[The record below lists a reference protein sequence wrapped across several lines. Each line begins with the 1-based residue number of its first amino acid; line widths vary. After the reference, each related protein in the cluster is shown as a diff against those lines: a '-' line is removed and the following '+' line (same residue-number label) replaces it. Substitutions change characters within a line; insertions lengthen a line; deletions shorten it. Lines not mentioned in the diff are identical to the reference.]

1 MNNNKAFW
9 NNTVQAHIESD
20 FYDVPAFLEGKSSLN
35 SIETAL
41 LGQLDQKKVLHL
53 QCHFGLDSISL
64 ARLGASVTAI
74 DFSEEA
80 IRSAKELARQCKE
93 EVQFIEGD
101 VLQFVPELEGTMD
114 LVFASYGTI
123 GWFGDLEKYASN
135 VIRYL
140 KPGGRFVFVE
150 FHPVVHMF
158 DDDFKEIAYPYT
170 SSALQFEENGSYA
183 GGKGKFEITCWNHS
197 LASFFQAFLK
207 AGAELRHFNE
217 HDYSPYACFSGM
229 IEDQPGE
236 HVVAQFG
243 RKLPYVYSCVWEK
256 S

>member
-20 FYDVPAFLEGKSSLN
+20 FYDVPSFLEGKSSLN
-35 SIETAL
+35 SIEMGL
-41 LGQLDQKKVLHL
+41 LGDLNQKQVLHL

-64 ARLGASVTAI
+64 ARLGAQVSAM

-80 IRSAKELARQCKE
+80 VRSAQELAQKCKQD
-93 EVQFIEGD
+93 VRFIEGD
-101 VLQFVPELEGTMD
+101 VLDFVPALEGTMD

-135 VIRYL
+135 VFRYL

-158 DDDFKEIAYPYT
+158 DDDFKQIAYPYD
-170 SSALQFEENGSYA
+170 SSALQFQENGSYA
-183 GGKGKFEITCWNHS
+183 GGKGSFEVTCWNHS
-197 LASFFQAFLK
+197 IASFFQACMK
-207 AGAELRHFNE
+207 AGGKLSHFDE
-217 HDYSPYACFSGM
+217 HDYSPYPCFSGM
-229 IEDQPGE
+229 VEDEPGK
-236 HVVAQFG
+236 HVVAKFG
-243 RKLPYVYSCVWEK
+243 RKLPYVYSCVWERN
-256 S
+256 